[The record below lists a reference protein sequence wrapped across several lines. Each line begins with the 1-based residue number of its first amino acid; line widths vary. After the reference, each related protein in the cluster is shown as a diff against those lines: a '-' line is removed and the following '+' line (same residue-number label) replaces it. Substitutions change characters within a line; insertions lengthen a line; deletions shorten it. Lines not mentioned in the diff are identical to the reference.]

1 MFFLS
6 GVSHES
12 DSGQALLCGTHL
24 LDAEKVESCALDAD
38 QEPSLSR
45 IVACIDT
52 PYLRVLRPV
61 DRREMMGRVVLAFS
75 TNGDFCTPSDCNNTI
90 LIWFTHDISGML
102 LHVCRQI

>member
-1 MFFLS
+1 MS
-6 GVSHES
+6 QTR
-12 DSGQALLCGTHL
+12 DKLCSVGHTYL
-24 LDAEKVESCALDAD
+24 TQKRWNRGALDAD

-102 LHVCRQI
+102 LHVCRQILI